1 MAYFKD
7 LNENYYES
15 KLSQEP
21 TPSFS
26 LLPTTLTPS
35 LKEYMRK
42 LKNMSSAL
50 LLRNGEKRCRKV
62 QLISLSLAFVELTA
76 TTQGQPYPNK
86 PNRRHQ
92 ATVVTVTLPLTPP
105 LLPLLSLYSPSL
117 SPPST
122 PRSLYM
128 Y

>member
-86 PNRRHQ
+86 PNR
-92 ATVVTVTLPLTPP
+92 
-105 LLPLLSLYSPSL
+105 
-117 SPPST
+117 
-122 PRSLYM
+122 
-128 Y
+128 